1 MDIKFNNEKTLL
13 KRGSK
18 IHIKES
24 TKGSFTK
31 YCKGKVTQ
39 DCIDKAKRSGN
50 KKLIKKAV
58 FAENSRKWS
67 KKHQEG
73 GTVLEKYSNLLNNQ
87 NKQLLDY
94 NEEEKKKKAVTEALH
109 QQQLEEARKKGNTI
123 GTFIGRGLG
132 AAANILATPEEEE
145 EDVDEMAQERV
156 DEIQVDINNQVKS
169 ANAKFNADVKKEFN
183 STFKLPTIPH
193 GDNLLANDFLEII
206 TKQHTV

>member
-13 KRGSK
+13 KQGSK

-73 GTVLEKYSNLLNNQ
+73 GTMLEKYSNLLNNQ
-87 NKQLLDY
+87 NKQLLYY
-94 NEEEKKKKAVTEALH
+94 NEEEKKKKAMAEVLH

-123 GTFIGRGLG
+123 GTFIGKGLG
-132 AAANILATPEEEE
+132 LAANILATPEEEE
-145 EDVDEMAQERV
+145 DIDEMAQERV
-156 DEIQVDINNQVKS
+156 DEIQVDIDNQVKA
-169 ANAKFNADVKKEFN
+169 ANAKFNADVKKDFN

-193 GDNLLANDFLEII
+193 GDNLLANNFLETI

>member
-1 MDIKFNNEKTLL
+1 MSSIIYSKS
-13 KRGSK
+13 GSK

-73 GTVLEKYSNLLNNQ
+73 GTMLEKYSNLLNNQ
-87 NKQLLDY
+87 NKQLLYY
-94 NEEEKKKKAVTEALH
+94 NEEEKKKKAMAEALH

-123 GTFIGRGLG
+123 GTFIGKGLG
-132 AAANILATPEEEE
+132 LVGNLLATPEEEE
-145 EDVDEMAQERV
+145 GEDVDEMAQERI
-156 DEIQVDINNQVKS
+156 DEIQVDIDNQVTA
-169 ANAKFNADVKKEFN
+169 ANTKFNTDAKKEFN

-193 GDNLLANDFLEII
+193 GDNLLANNFLETI